1 MGTNYSGVKR
11 LAAEDAAAGRR
22 CADRLLAMRERLR
35 PLRDRRDDTR
45 LLLATWNIRDFDSGR
60 FGMGPRLPETFFYL
74 AEMLSSFD
82 LVAVQEVSR
91 DLAPL
96 ERVIG
101 ILGPD
106 WDYIATDI
114 TEGRSGNGERMAFLY
129 NRDRVRFRNI
139 AGEIVLPEG
148 QLVVGNSGAG
158 ADAADRGLQFARSP
172 FLVSFS
178 SGWFR
183 FSLCT
188 VHIYFGEDS
197 GAALE
202 RRIGEIDRL
211 AAFLAKRQD
220 DAPRPVGGGIGAVE
234 NVIALG
240 DFNVVSPEHRTMQAL
255 LRHGFEVPA
264 AIDGSRI
271 PDRDHFYDQIATRV
285 RDDRFEVTAGGIENP
300 FADVFRNEDLEAYR
314 PHFARTVPEGAD
326 ENAVLAAYRRWRT
339 WQMSDHS
346 PLWVEIRTDFSDAYL
361 RPLAAA

>member
-11 LAAEDAAAGRR
+11 LAADDPVAAKR
-22 CADRLLAMRERLR
+22 CADRLLAMRQTLR
-35 PLRDRRDDTR
+35 PLRDRRDDSR
-45 LLLATWNIRDFDSGR
+45 LLLATWNIRDFDSGK
-60 FGMGPRLPETFFYL
+60 FGMGPRLPETFFYI

-91 DLAPL
+91 DLGPL
-96 ERVIG
+96 QRVLD

-114 TEGRSGNGERMAFLY
+114 TEGRGGNGERMAFLF

-148 QLVVGNSGAG
+148 QLIVGNTGAG
-158 ADAADRGLQFARSP
+158 ADSGAGGLQFARSP
-172 FLVSFS
+172 FLVSFT
-178 SGWFR
+178 SGWFK

-197 GAALE
+197 GELLA
-202 RRIGEIDRL
+202 RRVAEIDRL
-211 AAFLAKRQD
+211 AAFLARRQD
-220 DAPRPVGGGIGAVE
+220 DAPRPAAGGVGNVE
-234 NVIALG
+234 NFIALG
-240 DFNVVSPEHRTMQAL
+240 DFNVVSPEHGTMQAL

-285 RDDRFEVTAGGIENP
+285 KDDRFEVTAGGIEKP
-300 FADVFRNEDLEAYR
+300 FADVFRDADLDAYR
-314 PHFARTVPEGAD
+314 EHFAHTVPEGAD
-326 ENAVLAAYRRWRT
+326 EAGVLTAYRKWRT

-346 PLWVEIRTDFSDAYL
+346 PLWVEIRTDFSDEYL
-361 RPLAAA
+361 RPIAGR